1 MPESEDFF
9 STSMLIVL
17 IVILIVSQSPT
28 YRHGIVQVNGEVTHE
43 ETE

>member
-28 YRHGIVQVNGEVTHE
+28 YRHGIARINGEVTHE
-43 ETE
+43 EIE